1 MAVFLLRT
9 KGMNASDEEE
19 DEHVEGFHGGL
30 HGKLAGCPPEGDE
43 RYGMGGD
50 AQTVEGP
57 QNNQKGV
64 RPDKEIGDE
73 TEAGQGVEDERNGY
87 AHGMTSERSMR

>member
-1 MAVFLLRT
+1 
-9 KGMNASDEEE
+9 
-19 DEHVEGFHGGL
+19 
-30 HGKLAGCPPEGDE
+30 
-43 RYGMGGD
+43 MGGD